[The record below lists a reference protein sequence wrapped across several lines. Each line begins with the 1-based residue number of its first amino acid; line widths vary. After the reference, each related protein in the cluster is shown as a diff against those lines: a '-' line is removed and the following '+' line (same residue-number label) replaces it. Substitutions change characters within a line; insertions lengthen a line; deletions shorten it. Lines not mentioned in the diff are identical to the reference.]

1 MLIEEE
7 DEVNESESE
16 TRAQED
22 DTGGAVGMM
31 EGEYKH
37 KGLKRESA
45 RSGRC
50 LALL

>member
-7 DEVNESESE
+7 DEVNESA
-16 TRAQED
+16 TRTQED